1 MLPENSLR
9 ATSKVVR
16 LLRSIYKASLCVVV
30 AVAVTGCYA
39 LSNNSDTGPV
49 RAVAGSLPIQS
60 DKYDHRLE
68 GTVSKERTVWRLG
81 SLEGFCS
88 VQAGNGVDNDLVV
101 DDVLLASDALFDTSI
116 HDISVAGDAILRQLK
131 RRLAFYPNIKRIE
144 LVGHADLRGSAS
156 DNYTLALNRAESV
169 RTWLLN
175 NLERPVNTRV
185 LSLGESK
192 SHARDNVSE
201 LATDR
206 RVDVRIISDGADTT
220 NIDTTLCS
228 LPGQA
233 GPLAT
238 GTALQVAAVPSMTDQ
253 AKRNRLEAFEGDLPV
268 SPGDQLQI
276 RIAGDEDWNGIYE
289 VSLGGGINIPLL
301 GRQTV
306 AGLTIP
312 AIQAV
317 ISDQLVDRHL
327 VRRSAVNVAA
337 HVVEWAGVE
346 VYVRGAVFNKGR
358 VTVNAAIAENR
369 ALKSL
374 RDGGDAGGG
383 RLISA
388 ALRAAGGVRPDADL
402 AGIQILRHGETI
414 PVDLAGLVHG
424 ELVRDV
430 PLISGDE
437 VIVPSTGRFD
447 HNLVTPTQVTPPG
460 IRVYQSNA
468 TAPVFNNALSN
479 NEKEE
484 ASVPYGTR
492 VVQALTSMNC
502 VGGAQSVNAAR
513 RTVLIT
519 KDYITGEL
527 SVTERSINRLLREPN
542 RLDVNPYLMPG
553 DALAC
558 YDSDVTNIRELALTL
573 SDFFSPLSTLT
584 SIFGQF

>member
-1 MLPENSLR
+1 MLPE
-9 ATSKVVR
+9 T
-16 LLRSIYKASLCVVV
+16 LLRSTSTLARLFRPLYRASLFV
-30 AVAVTGCYA
+30 AVAVGLTGCYA

-49 RAVAGSLPIQS
+49 RAVSGSLPIQS
-60 DKYDHRLE
+60 QQYAHRLE

-88 VQAGNGVDNDLVV
+88 VQAGVGADDDLVV
-101 DDVLLASDALFDTSI
+101 DDVLLSTDALFDTSI

-131 RRLAFYPNIKRIE
+131 RRLELYPNIKRIE

-156 DNYTLALNRAESV
+156 ENYTLALNRAESV
-169 RTWLLN
+169 RTWLLD
-175 NLERPVNTRV
+175 NLEKPVNTRV

-192 SHARDNVSE
+192 SRVRGNVSE

-206 RVDVRIISDGADTT
+206 RVDVRIISDGADHT
-220 NIDTTLCS
+220 NIDSTLCS
-228 LPGQA
+228 LPSQA
-233 GPLAT
+233 GPLAI
-238 GTALQVAAVPSMTDQ
+238 GTALQIAAVPSMTDN
-253 AKRNRLEAFEGDLPV
+253 AKRNRLEAFEGDLPI

-276 RIAGDEDWNGIYE
+276 QIAGDEDWNGIYE

-306 AGLTIP
+306 AGLTVP
-312 AIQAV
+312 AIKAV
-317 ISDQLVDRHL
+317 LSDQLVDRHL
-327 VRRSAVNVAA
+327 VRRNAVNVTA

-346 VYVRGAVFNKGR
+346 VFVRGAVFNKGR

-374 RDGGDAGGG
+374 RNGGDAGGG
-383 RLISA
+383 RLLSA

-468 TAPVFNNALSN
+468 TAPVFSNALSN

-484 ASVPYGTR
+484 ASLPYGTR
-492 VVQALTSMNC
+492 VVHALTSMNC

-513 RTVLIT
+513 RTILVT
-519 KDYITGEL
+519 TDYLTGEL
-527 SVTERSINRLLREPN
+527 SITERSINRLLREPN
-542 RLDVNPYLMPG
+542 RLDINPYLMPG

-558 YDSDVTNIRELALTL
+558 YDADVTNIRELARTFNDFLSPLATL
-573 SDFFSPLSTLT
+573 SM
-584 SIFGQF
+584 IFGQF